1 MLWYKAWQES
11 RWRFLSGLVLLMVLA
26 CGIVFDYPV
35 AAKLMPLASSIDAG
49 DSFVGRAI
57 KQAIEAQR
65 DYRGFVWW
73 QWVRQNLTLTWTLFA
88 LLLGSGGLLS
98 DGGGRGPWFT
108 LSLPVSRSR
117 LLAVRAGAG
126 LAELLVLAM
135 VPSLLIPLMSPAIGE
150 AYPVRLAFVYG
161 ACMFVAG
168 AAFFSLTLLLSTVF
182 SDFWRPLLLACA
194 FAIVL
199 GSIEQVLWSPYGI
212 FRVMSAE
219 AYFRTGQLPWAGLM
233 TSAAVSA
240 TLLYGA
246 AVNFDQRDF

>member
-88 LLLGSGGLLS
+88 LLLAQTRICIHAYLGHDIWRGGEHHRQGADPQTALGEHMPALQQSVDHRFLAGSERIEAE
-98 DGGGRGPWFT
+98 DGFQNAVFWVGRFHVVFNRFLAKSAMAQSGINARKRCFR
-108 LSLPVSRSR
+108 SSRPSR
-117 LLAVRAGAG
+117 HC
-126 LAELLVLAM
+126 
-135 VPSLLIPLMSPAIGE
+135 P
-150 AYPVRLAFVYG
+150 
-161 ACMFVAG
+161 
-168 AAFFSLTLLLSTVF
+168 
-182 SDFWRPLLLACA
+182 D
-194 FAIVL
+194 
-199 GSIEQVLWSPYGI
+199 
-212 FRVMSAE
+212 
-219 AYFRTGQLPWAGLM
+219 
-233 TSAAVSA
+233 
-240 TLLYGA
+240 
-246 AVNFDQRDF
+246 